1 MEKDIFKER
10 ERALEAVY
18 FHDQD
23 TKLIE
28 KLRESARLE
37 EIAKAL
43 AEKLQVDNPE
53 LLHRVMELGVT
64 LDTAPAFLLAPL
76 VQVAWAEGEV
86 TEREYQTV
94 LRFAGTAASRRVP
107 PPTPSSSVAP
117 GASAR
122 HALRH
127 ARRSSRSDSR
137 SSRRVSRRSA
147 SSGSYRLA
155 TRWQRRQ
162 VVSPRCSAWGVV
174 SRARR
179 RHSSIPSL
187 PPSGAIGDL
196 RRMREQSPLYLDGE
210 PGKVEQLGRNRGHG
224 GVVIRVHLCKG

>member
-23 TKLIE
+23 AKLIE

-86 TEREYQTV
+86 TEREHKTV
-94 LRFAGTAASRRVP
+94 LRLAGTRGVEESSPAHAQLLTWLRERP
-107 PPTPSSSVAP
+107 PDTLFDTAMEVIKVGLSV
-117 GASAR
+117 
-122 HALRH
+122 
-127 ARRSSRSDSR
+127 
-137 SSRRVSRRSA
+137 
-147 SSGSYRLA
+147 
-155 TRWQRRQ
+155 
-162 VVSPRCSAWGVV
+162 
-174 SRARR
+174 
-179 RHSSIPSL
+179 L
-187 PPSGAIGDL
+187 PPS
-196 RRMREQSPLYLDGE
+196 EQEERIKRIVQACHEVAEVSGGLAKVLGLGSGVSGE
-210 PGKVEQLGRNRGHG
+210 EESLLETITTTLRGHRRLEKDAWAEPT
-224 GVVIRVHLCKG
+224 VS